1 MHAFTYN
8 LVSFIFFYNIVTMSS
23 TSRLLQGKKGDD
35 TVVDKHDHSGNPRR
49 RNDME
54 EKYEK
59 VTRRKEKYAQ
69 DDIEHH
75 HRHKSTSS
83 SRRHHSTQK
92 KEERHSKKSSRE
104 SSGRHP
110 RSHSHRRHHYR
121 SQSPTSRKRSR
132 HSSYR
137 DHDEDGNE
145 NGGRNERD
153 RQERPR
159 KEKRHRS
166 DSGKS
171 QHVEKVQVDPT
182 SLVSIGPIRENPPKT
197 RLDPEQDYF
206 AYHDHLRLYLY
217 RHKGQYFEDLTSS
230 EARKAF
236 VKFCSKYNQGKLE
249 EGFYD
254 EKELPQEAMEQCK
267 RTKHKWA
274 FATTVAEEKS
284 LDMIKAGVKKQTL
297 YNVKTS
303 SSGGSISRGK
313 AVIPPRNDENRI
325 VLPVVGSSNDHGQ
338 QQHQQREAILK
349 SLGMGELIKGKKI
362 EIAPRKDDA
371 M

>member
-1 MHAFTYN
+1 
-8 LVSFIFFYNIVTMSS
+8 MSS
-23 TSRLLQGKKGDD
+23 TSRLLQGEKDDD
-35 TVVDKHDHSGNPRR
+35 TVDKHHHSGNPRR
-49 RNDME
+49 RNDMD

-69 DDIEHH
+69 DDIDHH
-75 HRHKSTSS
+75 HRHKSTSF
-83 SRRHHSTQK
+83 SRRHHSKQK
-92 KEERHSKKSSRE
+92 KEERYSKKSSRE

-110 RSHSHRRHHYR
+110 RSHSHRRHHDR

-137 DHDEDGNE
+137 DHDEDGHD
-145 NGGRNERD
+145 NGGRNERY

-171 QHVEKVQVDPT
+171 QQVEKVQVDLPT
-182 SLVSIGPIRENPPKT
+182 SLVSIGPIRGNPPKT

-230 EARKAF
+230 EAHKVF

-254 EKELPQEAMEQCK
+254 DKELPQEAMEQCK

-313 AVIPPRNDENRI
+313 AVIAPRDDENRI
-325 VLPVVGSSNDHGQ
+325 VLPVMGSSNDHVQ

-349 SLGMGELIKGKKI
+349 SLGMSELIKGKKI